1 VRRAARWLFLALR
14 LAAAVGAL
22 RQLIRAG
29 RTVARIEAAPNAPAP
44 PGGVTVVVPARNEA
58 GRIRPCLDRLRAD
71 SAIHEVIVVD
81 DHSDDGTADVARTTG
96 ARVISAEALPS
107 GWAGKC
113 WALQQGIEAAT
124 TEWVV
129 TLDADTEP
137 TPGLAS
143 ALVARA
149 TKDGFGF
156 LTVAGRFVCP
166 TWLLQMLHPSLLT
179 TLVYRYGPPGAT
191 SSVVPERMMANGQC
205 MALRRAKFLADG
217 GFHPVSASLVED
229 VALARSLSRRG
240 WSVGFL
246 DAGPALTVA
255 MHADAKDAWRG
266 WGRSLPLGGVASKQE
281 QAEGLGVVWLAQALP
296 LVRLLTGRG
305 DLLDGTLALA
315 RLGTLAGTRRAY
327 EQPSRAYWL
336 SPLADIAVA
345 LRLTQS
351 TLRPERTWRGRTYP
365 T

>member
-1 VRRAARWLFLALR
+1 VRRAARLLFLALR
-14 LAAAVGAL
+14 LAAAFGAL

-29 RTVARIEAAPNAPAP
+29 RTEAPIEAVPNAPAP
-44 PGGVTVVVPARNEA
+44 SGGVTVVIPARNEA
-58 GRIRPCLDRLRAD
+58 RRITPCLDRLRGDA
-71 SAIHEVIVVD
+71 AVHEVIVVD
-81 DHSDDGTADVARTTG
+81 DHSDDDTADVARSLG
-96 ARVISAEALPS
+96 ARVISAESLPS

-137 TPGLAS
+137 LPGLAS

-156 LTVAGRFVCP
+156 LTVAGRFLCP
-166 TWLLQMLHPSLLT
+166 TWLLQVLHPSLLT
-179 TLVYRYGPPGAT
+179 TLVYRYGPPGAALPG
-191 SSVVPERMMANGQC
+191 VPKRMMANGQC
-205 MALRRAKFLADG
+205 MTLRRVDFLADG
-217 GFHPVSASLVED
+217 GFHPVAASMVED
-229 VALARSLSRRG
+229 VALARLLSSRG

-246 DAGPALTVA
+246 DASPALAVA

-266 WGRSLPLGGVASKQE
+266 WGRSLPLGGVASKRE

-296 LVRLLTGRG
+296 LLRLLSGRG
-305 DLLDGTLALA
+305 DLLDGVMALA

-327 EQPSRAYWL
+327 EQPSAAYWL
-336 SPLADIAVA
+336 SPLADIPVA